1 MNEECKYCK
10 TASTCLEMADY
21 GSIYCQLHKRI
32 PRVIDKT
39 YEELQQENQELKK
52 QLHESSL
59 EIQHLI
65 EQDIECPSNC
75 SKLKELNK
83 SLKAS
88 RRVSKHH
95 LNRELDLENQQKEFI
110 EYLEDKLNMCDGFL
124 DTIKSDLEEISYAG
138 RASGKTYIATQI
150 MKNEIAMKC
159 YEEVLS
165 KYKEIIG
172 VKDE

>member
-1 MNEECKYCK
+1 MDVEEFKQK
-10 TASTCLEMADY
+10 
-21 GSIYCQLHKRI
+21 
-32 PRVIDKT
+32 
-39 YEELQQENQELKK
+39 YEELKDNPMYKNFCSILDTKNQVLERTAKKNQELKK
-52 QLHESSL
+52 QL
-59 EIQHLI
+59 
-65 EQDIECPSNC
+65 SN
-75 SKLKELNK
+75 SHQIN
-83 SLKAS
+83 A
-88 RRVSKHH
+88 
-95 LNRELDLENQQKEFI
+95 QQKEFI

-172 VKDE
+172 GNNDQ